1 MRKLNFELGE
11 RETQQVSTLKI
22 QLKLQHKSLSVQF
35 STKKQQQQ
43 QQKKRKEKRSTT
55 KTNQNLMDLMK
66 EETEKFR

>member
-43 QQKKRKEKRSTT
+43 KKRKEKRSTT